1 MQNFT
6 LGKKGISMLLF
17 GLVLLT
23 TSFSSFG
30 QENCPTVSNTNPPPF
45 CYLSIVADLDAQ
57 ANGDGVR
64 WHRTTTSNTSIPE
77 NELLKTGT
85 YYAGNNSGNCTNRVL
100 VNVIVDDI
108 GAPTRM
114 AGNIFAPCEYT
125 SNVTSTVQD
134 LISTVTG
141 NAVEI
146 YSNEINGSPLDPNT
160 VLIEGNSYFAGQR
173 NPDTNCP
180 SSRLALQYDPILTLA
195 PIGNSSQ
202 PFCPGATVAQ
212 LKAEGTS
219 PDFQAIRWYS
229 TPTSFPQL
237 SASTPLIHGETYYA
251 SQISNRNNSNLPPCE
266 SIDRFEVTV
275 TLEGATVI
283 PGVQPPFCV
292 DSNDPTTTP
301 KVQDLVSPYGN
312 PFFADANFT
321 LLLVPSTILVDGE
334 DYFTADQGPCIVTR
348 VIVEFVEIPDAGNG
362 IDETLCQT
370 QVTEFIA
377 NPALALQYFSEL
389 IPADIDQSGD
399 FDKGIAEFIAQIT
412 LNPIGIFESTY
423 TLTNG
428 DCTDSA
434 TIKIEVI
441 ASTPA
446 NAGGPVPLDFCS
458 TAGVQNLFDSLGA
471 GANPNGRFEG
481 LENGMFDPSSAT
493 IGENEITFI
502 VDGESGCVAGSD
514 TATYTINVVQGPDA
528 GQDGSIEVTRN
539 DPPFNLFSEL
549 GGNPAIDGTW
559 SPGNA
564 DGSFDPATGT
574 SDNYTYT
581 VTSGTCTDTA
591 IVTVSIIIDDTCPI
605 VAKTIQSF
613 CRLIDDSTVPSGKRA
628 PRIRDLTPLGT
639 TWYDSKVETDPSPR
653 NQPLIA
659 DHVYYAGNATG
670 TCDNRTKVIVRILGE
685 PSAGS
690 NTTIP
695 VCEDDI
701 AFNIIPLINDH
712 SEFGPAD
719 MGGTFNPPFASNSTI
734 FDRSLDAEGEYTYT
748 VDNGSCDIATSIIT
762 IEFNVSEAANAG
774 IDFPL
779 PFCITDEDLNLFDE
793 LADGVTMSGTFTLDG
808 EVLTDGIF
816 SPSTSGEGE
825 FPIIYTVGED
835 LSCVAGADSAT
846 IIITVRG
853 VSEAPVANSP
863 QPFCL
868 VDNKTVAD
876 LEASGDNIEW
886 YEDEDLTTV
895 APATTPLENG
905 DVYYA
910 VATGDNTCS
919 SPSTMVTVTMNDPD
933 APTLQIDGN
942 EFCRSDNPTLQDLL
956 NNFNGSGIQIYD
968 SLTGGTAIASTTAL
982 QDGVQY
988 FATATDAT
996 LGCESSERLAIRV
1009 EVAFCGIPE
1018 GFSPNGDNINDRFV
1032 IPDLAINYPNY
1043 NIEVYN
1049 RWGNM
1054 VFKGNA
1060 STPDWDGFSNQSGT
1074 LGDGVLPVGVYF
1086 YILNYNDG
1094 ATTSEQ
1100 GKLYLSR

>member
-6 LGKKGISMLLF
+6 LGKKGITMLLF
-17 GLVLLT
+17 GLALLT

-30 QENCPTVSNTNPPPF
+30 QENCPTVSNTTPPPF
-45 CYLSIVADLDAQ
+45 CYLSTVADLDAQ
-57 ANGDGVR
+57 ANNDGVR
-64 WHRTTTSNTSIPE
+64 WHRTATSNTAIPE
-77 NELLKTGT
+77 TELLKTGT
-85 YYAGNNSGNCTNRVL
+85 YYAGNNSGTCTNRVS

-114 AGNIFAPCEYT
+114 AGNIFAPCEYS

-134 LISTVTG
+134 LIITVTG

-146 YSNEINGSPLDPNT
+146 YSDEIHGSPLDPNT

-180 SSRLALQYDPILTLA
+180 SSRLALQYDPILSLA

-202 PFCPGATVAQ
+202 RFCPGATVEKLEAQ
-212 LKAEGTS
+212 GTS

-229 TPTSFPQL
+229 TSTSFPQL

-251 SQISNRNNSNLPPCE
+251 SQISNRINSNLPPCE

-283 PGVQPPFCV
+283 PSVQPPFCV

-301 KVQDLVSPYGN
+301 QVQDLVSPYGN

-321 LLLVPSTILVDGE
+321 ILLVPSTELVDGA
-334 DYFTADQGPCIVTR
+334 DYFTADESSCLVTR
-348 VIVEFVEIPDAGNG
+348 TVVEFAEIPFAGNP

-370 QVTEFIA
+370 QIMEFIA
-377 NPALALQYFSEL
+377 TPALAVQYFSEL
-389 IPADIDQSGD
+389 IPADIDQSGTFSPSIADVMAD
-399 FDKGIAEFIAQIT
+399 FA
-412 LNPIGIFESTY
+412 LNPIGPFESTY

-434 TIKIEVI
+434 TIRIKVTPSI
-441 ASTPA
+441 PA
-446 NAGGPVPLDFCS
+446 NAGGPVPLTFCS
-458 TAGVQNLFDSLGA
+458 TAGVQNLFGSLGA

-493 IGENEITFI
+493 IGDNLITFT
-502 VDGESGCVAGSD
+502 VDGESGCVSGSD
-514 TATYTINVVQGPDA
+514 TATFTINVVQGPDA
-528 GQDGSIEVTRN
+528 GQDGLIEVTQN
-539 DPPFNLFSEL
+539 APPFNLFSEL
-549 GGNPAIDGTW
+549 GGNPATDGTW

-574 SDNYTYT
+574 ADNYTYT

-605 VAKTIQSF
+605 VAKTTQSF
-613 CRLIDDSTVPSGKRA
+613 CSLIVDSTVPSGKRA

-653 NQPLIA
+653 NQPLLA

-670 TCDNRTKVIVRILGE
+670 TCDNRTRVTVRLLKI

-690 NTTIP
+690 NTPILP
-695 VCEDDI
+695 VCKDDI
-701 AFNIIPLINDH
+701 AFNIIPFINDD

-734 FDRSLDAEGEYTYT
+734 FDPSIDAAGEYTYT
-748 VDNGSCDIATSIIT
+748 VDNGLCDIATSVIT
-762 IEFNVSEAANAG
+762 IEFKVSEAANAG

-779 PFCITDEDLNLFDE
+779 PFCVTDENVNLFDE
-793 LADGVTMSGTFTLDG
+793 LADGVTMTGTFTLDG

-816 SPSTSGEGE
+816 SPSTSGEDD
-825 FPIIYTVGED
+825 FTIIYTVGED

-846 IIITVRG
+846 ILITVNA
-853 VSEAPVANSP
+853 VPEAPVDATP
-863 QPFCL
+863 PFCL
-868 VDNKTVAD
+868 VNNNTVAD
-876 LEASGDNIEW
+876 LVASGDNIVW
-886 YEDEDLTTV
+886 YVDEDLTTV
-895 APATTPLENG
+895 ATATTPLEHG

-919 SPSTMVTVTMNDPD
+919 SPSTMVTVTMNDSN
-933 APTLQIDGN
+933 APTLPTGDN
-942 EFCRSDNPTLQDLL
+942 EFCRSDNPTLQELL
-956 NNFNGSGIQIYD
+956 DNLNGSGIKIYS
-968 SLTGGTAIASTTAL
+968 SLSGGTAIASTTAL
-982 QDGVQY
+982 ENDVQY

-996 LGCESSERLAIRV
+996 SGCESSERLAIRV
-1009 EVAFCGIPE
+1009 EVNFCGIPE
-1018 GFSPNGDNINDRFV
+1018 GFSPNGDGKNDTFE
-1032 IPDLAINYPNY
+1032 IPDIAIDYPNY
-1043 NIEVYN
+1043 TIEVYN

-1060 STPDWDGFSNQSGT
+1060 STPDWDGISNKSGT